1 MTVQQPNSAA
11 FAVQSD
17 RRFST
22 ETLFLLNSYALE
34 IQRLAAEALSLVEQI
49 AALQTDLSEAQ
60 ADITALEG
68 KVVAPGGTTGQVL
81 AKASDDDFD
90 IEWVDGSVPVL
101 SGVGSIT
108 LPNNARSGSATFAA
122 PGVLPGAR
130 VLVGLGPFTDADE
143 NAVELLDIA
152 ALGAVAGT
160 DEITATIALGTPGAG
175 EIKLTW
181 SAANG

>member
-1 MTVQQPNSAA
+1 MTVQQPLSSVL
-11 FAVQSD
+11 AVQPD

-34 IQRLAAEALSLVEQI
+34 IQRLAKEASTVLEQI
-49 AALQTDLSEAQ
+49 VALQTGLTEAQ
-60 ADITALEG
+60 EDIAAAEG
-68 KVVAPGGTTGQVL
+68 KLVAPGGTTGQVL
-81 AKASDDDFD
+81 AKASPADFD
-90 IEWVDGSVPVL
+90 LVWADSADPAL
-101 SGVGSIT
+101 SGMGSIT
-108 LPNNARSGSATFAA
+108 LPNNALSGSATFAA

-143 NAVELLDIA
+143 NAVELLEVA

-160 DEITATIALGTPGAG
+160 DEITATIALRTPGAG

-181 SAANG
+181 SATNG